1 MKKAIYIIIN
11 IIISIHTLFGLLGFF
26 VMLSDLFDM
35 VLFALW
41 TASGIA
47 MLCIAHIIYKSLA
60 NPPREKVSSISS
72 NLAPSVNPAP
82 SSDTAASVPSDNVSD
97 SIPDDVPSPVLTSS
111 ESPASNTSPVSEADE
126 TVFPSHGDEPPS
138 SLKELSSPTVPQD
151 PLAFPDV
158 YLVLDVETPNRKN
171 DRISQIGL
179 LLVKNGQIQK
189 NYSTLINPEAAFDP
203 INISI
208 TGLDSHKVSRAP
220 IFADFWPRVSDLF
233 DNYVVVIH
241 NADFDL
247 NVLNK
252 TILHYGY
259 NFPQIQYVCTYVES
273 MNKFPELSS
282 HKLTDISAHLGINVD
297 IPHNASHDA
306 DITMRVF
313 EKMKALHFDFSVSYF
328 KDKQDCIVSECDTSL
343 QDFTESSSPVEKND
357 DIDYGYE
364 QDDLIIEI
372 PFSDLSEI
380 PIEGKRFVFT
390 GVFSLVDR
398 NDIRAYIETHG
409 GRVIASVS
417 SATDF
422 LNVGTEREPAWKHG
436 NYGKKIEKAIELI
449 QNGKGRVKIV
459 KEQSFIELCNL

>member
-26 VMLSDLFDM
+26 VMLSDLFGM

-47 MLCIAHIIYKSLA
+47 MLCIARIIYKSLT
-60 NPPREKVSSISS
+60 NLPQGKISSIPS
-72 NLAPSVNPAP
+72 NLNPAP
-82 SSDTAASVPSDNVSD
+82 SSDTAASVLSDNVSEPV
-97 SIPDDVPSPVLTSS
+97 PDAVLSPVLAPP
-111 ESPASNTSPVSEADE
+111 ESPASNASPVSEPDE
-126 TVFPSHGDEPPS
+126 TVFPSDGDESPS
-138 SLKELSSPTVPQD
+138 SLKELSSSTVPQD
-151 PLAFPDV
+151 PLVFPDV

-208 TGLDSHKVSRAP
+208 TGLDSNKVSRAP
-220 IFADFWPRVSDLF
+220 IFSDFWPRVSDLF

-313 EKMKALHFDFSVSYF
+313 EKKTKKRNNVTIRYATLLHFFQPKLLDESFY
-328 KDKQDCIVSECDTSL
+328 KSL
-343 QDFTESSSPVEKND
+343 
-357 DIDYGYE
+357 
-364 QDDLIIEI
+364 LILRLGIEHI
-372 PFSDLSEI
+372 LVLKICQNVQALFVLLLSLLH
-380 PIEGKRFVFT
+380 FVTNVLQMNVLKCVVLCLFEY
-390 GVFSLVDR
+390 VLVL
-398 NDIRAYIETHG
+398 Y
-409 GRVIASVS
+409 
-417 SATDF
+417 
-422 LNVGTEREPAWKHG
+422 
-436 NYGKKIEKAIELI
+436 KI
-449 QNGKGRVKIV
+449 
-459 KEQSFIELCNL
+459 

>member
-26 VMLSDLFDM
+26 VMLSDLFGM

-47 MLCIAHIIYKSLA
+47 MLCIARIIYKSLT
-60 NPPREKVSSISS
+60 NLPQGKISSIPS
-72 NLAPSVNPAP
+72 NLNPAP
-82 SSDTAASVPSDNVSD
+82 SSDTAASVLSDNVSEPV
-97 SIPDDVPSPVLTSS
+97 PDAVLSPVLAPP
-111 ESPASNTSPVSEADE
+111 ESPASNASPVSEPDE
-126 TVFPSHGDEPPS
+126 TVFPSDGDESPS
-138 SLKELSSPTVPQD
+138 SLKELSSSTVPQD
-151 PLAFPDV
+151 PLVFPDV

-208 TGLDSHKVSRAP
+208 TGLDSNKVSRAP

-282 HKLTDISAHLGINVD
+282 HKLTDISTHLGINVD

-306 DITMRVF
+306 DITMQVF
-313 EKMKALHFDFSVSYF
+313 EKMKSLHFDFSVSYF
-328 KDKQDCIVSECDTSL
+328 KNKEDYNASERDTSSH
-343 QDFTESSSPVEKND
+343 DFTEPISLAGKND

-364 QDDLIIEI
+364 QDDLTVEI

-380 PIEGKRFVFT
+380 PIDGKRFVFT
-390 GVFSLVDR
+390 GVFSLMDR
-398 NDIRAYIETHG
+398 SEIRTYIETHG

-422 LNVGTEREPAWKHG
+422 LIVGTEREPAWKHG

-449 QNGKGRVKIV
+449 QNGNGRVKIV